1 MTERLIGQEKI
12 FLSTQES
19 IVSNERRTNMTNL
32 EIIKYL
38 ATNNP
43 TRLADFLNEI
53 CYDAWDFGRL
63 HRTRPI
69 TDWDEWL
76 QADPKTTWDF
86 NLNEIEKWS
95 KAINPTP
102 TIEAFYGAESKVINQ
117 AIDEIKLLENVIET
131 TKHPGIDY
139 VRFRKSVCAYC
150 PDPIC
155 MRSQVEICDCHKFKN
170 YY

>member
-1 MTERLIGQEKI
+1 
-12 FLSTQES
+12 
-19 IVSNERRTNMTNL
+19 MTNL
-32 EIIKYL
+32 DIIKYL
-38 ATNNP
+38 AANNP

-76 QADPKTTWDF
+76 QADPRSTWDF
-86 NLNEIEKWS
+86 NPEEIEQWS
-95 KAINPTP
+95 KAIDSPS
-102 TIEAFYGAESKVINQ
+102 TITAFYDGLSVILPVDDPDHLWNKDIYNSKYEVIDK
-117 AIDEIKLLENVIET
+117 AIDEIHLLENVIET

-150 PDPIC
+150 LDLNC

-170 YY
+170 YYEI